1 LAVDILG
8 TADAG
13 PLPEETVV
21 QYHPA
26 AAGVVLRMPD
36 MALPHSLRKIREPHA
51 AGFRNI
57 LNLLRLLMTYII
69 PLLVVGGLILC
80 GLWIVPD
87 ILFGMYANIDGKWMS
102 WNHRSIMEWSSFL
115 NFAPYSPF
123 SGTGSLFLPNLPWL
137 NPGALALALPGP
149 IEYKHLLSY
158 FVYLTEL
165 TLSMYFLFLEL
176 KLERAYAFTA
186 VLLYIAFFFVP
197 FNSVSG
203 APSWYSLAPFFA
215 HQAAAMNLATVAL
228 LRAGQS
234 TLLRNVVWGL
244 VFIACL
250 FIAFSSAPTFN
261 LIYVPV
267 YAVFWTILAFSSEL
281 DRRALPFRIGLVLCT
296 AAVFS
301 IIGLP
306 GYLSV
311 TAAVSARDSNLPAF
325 LHPGMALL
333 TVDYWRGLISRFSTC
348 SGDQALFL
356 ICVSRSP
363 VAWVQIA
370 ALLAGAVM
378 IVFDSGR
385 RRALAITVVT
395 MIFLLHF
402 YYLMTIDNVLGPA
415 HIVGYTYLYWTLYP
429 LLFAVAVA
437 GIATIVRRGLPDGA
451 SVVRWIPAVAN
462 TGISIVL
469 LMIFIEVIAVR
480 QPRVAGEGVLGFRPI
495 AHIGVRKG
503 PIHRYLEEHAALAP
517 GKEFRGYV
525 GLYLGADDGFVRK
538 LVPIPNGA
546 MAHETYVVARQ
557 LLANEFGNMLH
568 LTDLWNSN
576 IPTFED
582 YGQWTTKQM
591 FMFDGDLLA
600 GDEDFVDR
608 RAHTTHIYK
617 FDPKILALLGVRFVV
632 SDGTVTSPLVTEVLR
647 ETSTA
652 GTLRLYELEN
662 VNLGNFSPTEAV
674 TADSYDDAVSRLRNL
689 QGRDTVILLGPLS
702 LPPSLVPATQARL
715 IVEKGG
721 YHVSAQ
727 SRESSLLVL
736 PVQFSH
742 CWQLVPRAGGK
753 AIAFRAN
760 IIQTGIFFQGG
771 LDADLRFGFGL
782 TNSSCRRQDAGDMA
796 EYLSSTQSHRYKHY
810 LTPPE

>member
-1 LAVDILG
+1 
-8 TADAG
+8 
-13 PLPEETVV
+13 
-21 QYHPA
+21 
-26 AAGVVLRMPD
+26 
-36 MALPHSLRKIREPHA
+36 
-51 AGFRNI
+51 
-57 LNLLRLLMTYII
+57 
-69 PLLVVGGLILC
+69 
-80 GLWIVPD
+80 
-87 ILFGMYANIDGKWMS
+87 MYANIDGKWMS

-186 VLLYIAFFFVP
+186 VLLYVAFFFVP

-333 TVDYWRGLISRFSTC
+333 TVDYRRGLISRFSTC

-480 QPRVAGEGVLGFRPI
+480 QPRVAGEGALGFRQI

-525 GLYLGADDGFVRK
+525 GLYLGAPVDDDLSSTAARLHQCVPRVPARPHTGGFFRD
-538 LVPIPNGA
+538 GA
-546 MAHETYVVARQ
+546 VDQLFVFSRVAASTEHQRI
-557 LLANEFGNMLH
+557 LH
-568 LTDLWNSN
+568 LTSRHQATAAHLWPFQDEAQGHCLQRACHIAVGMAHPQQSHVDGLCGA
-576 IPTFED
+576 TFRSRR
-582 YGQWTTKQM
+582 
-591 FMFDGDLLA
+591 
-600 GDEDFVDR
+600 R
-608 RAHTTHIYK
+608 RASSNGSRCHS
-617 FDPKILALLGVRFVV
+617 AAVRAAM
-632 SDGTVTSPLVTEVLR
+632 SGS
-647 ETSTA
+647 
-652 GTLRLYELEN
+652 
-662 VNLGNFSPTEAV
+662 
-674 TADSYDDAVSRLRNL
+674 
-689 QGRDTVILLGPLS
+689 
-702 LPPSLVPATQARL
+702 
-715 IVEKGG
+715 
-721 YHVSAQ
+721 
-727 SRESSLLVL
+727 
-736 PVQFSH
+736 
-742 CWQLVPRAGGK
+742 
-753 AIAFRAN
+753 
-760 IIQTGIFFQGG
+760 
-771 LDADLRFGFGL
+771 
-782 TNSSCRRQDAGDMA
+782 
-796 EYLSSTQSHRYKHY
+796 
-810 LTPPE
+810 